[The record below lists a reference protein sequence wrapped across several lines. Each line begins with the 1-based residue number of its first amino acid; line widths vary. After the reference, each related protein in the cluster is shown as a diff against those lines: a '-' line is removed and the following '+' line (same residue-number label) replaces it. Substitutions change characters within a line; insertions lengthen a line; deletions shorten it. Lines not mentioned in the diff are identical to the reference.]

1 MVLPAYQPRSHALRG
16 IVSLGGSQVVKIVT
30 QFASV
35 IMLSRML
42 APEDFGLAASVAPLV
57 ALMAVFQDFGLQ
69 QAVIQRA
76 SISREELTRVF
87 WVAVLLGAI
96 PTVALVALSPLAAWF
111 FHDARLVWVT
121 MAAGTPLLAF
131 AAGSIPSALLA
142 RQGRFGV
149 LALNDSMT
157 ACVALGTAL
166 AAAALGMAYWSLII
180 STITSSAIG
189 AIFVGVQAR
198 WVPGRPVWAWPNRE
212 VLKFGKNLTGFTVMN
227 FLARNMDNVLIG
239 HAWGGTEL
247 GYYDR
252 AYKLFQLPIENIA
265 SPVYRV
271 IVPML
276 SRIETDKE
284 RFRMLY
290 LRTASQVVL
299 LTVPGMAAMVAT
311 APNVVILMFG
321 DRWSA
326 VTPIFFW
333 LGVVGLIQP
342 LGNTLSWI
350 FISQAKTQSLFRLSA
365 MQTGTTVLS
374 FLAGLHWG
382 SAGVAVAYAISEY
395 AIRLPVGYW
404 WVGRA
409 GPVSAQ
415 DLVSIQA
422 PALAAAGM
430 TWLVSHNLLADLAG
444 LTGFGLIAATG
455 IVSYLLSLLAASS
468 LPSGRAAVQ
477 ETASFILRSIPR
489 PHSKKVSIP
498 RA

>member
-1 MVLPAYQPRSHALRG
+1 MGLPAYQPRGHALRG

-30 QFASV
+30 QFVSV
-35 IMLSRML
+35 ILLSRML
-42 APEDFGLAASVAPLV
+42 SPEDFGLAASVAPLV
-57 ALMAVFQDFGLQ
+57 AFMAVFQDFGLQ
-69 QAVIQRA
+69 QALIQRA
-76 SISREELTRVF
+76 SVSHEELTRVF
-87 WVAVLLGAI
+87 WMAVLLGAI
-96 PTVALVALSPLAAWF
+96 PTAALVVLSPAAAWF
-111 FHDARLVWVT
+111 FHDPRLVWVT

-131 AAGSIPSALLA
+131 AAGSVPSALLA

-149 LALNDSMT
+149 LALNDSIT
-157 ACVALGTAL
+157 ACVALATAL
-166 AAAALGMAYWSLII
+166 VAAAFGMAYWSLIV
-180 STITSSAIG
+180 SAITSSVIG

-198 WVPGRPVWAWPNRE
+198 WLPGWPVWAWPNRE
-212 VLKFGKNLTGFTVMN
+212 VVMFGKNLTGFTVLN
-227 FLARNMDNVLIG
+227 FLARNMDNLLIG
-239 HAWGGTEL
+239 HAWGGAEL

-252 AYKLFQLPIENIA
+252 AYKLLQLPIENIA

-299 LTVPGMAAMVAT
+299 LTVPAMAAMVAT
-311 APNVVILMFG
+311 APNVVSLMFG
-321 DRWSA
+321 DHWAS

-333 LGVVGLIQP
+333 LGLIGLIQP

-365 MQTGTTVLS
+365 IQTSTTVLS

-382 SAGVAVAYAISEY
+382 PAGVAIAYAISEY

-404 WVGRA
+404 WVGRT

-422 PALAAAGM
+422 PALAAACM
-430 TWLVSHNLLADLAG
+430 TWFISHHVLAELIG
-444 LTGFGLIAATG
+444 LTGFGLIAATA

-477 ETASFILRSIPR
+477 ETASFLRRSIPATSPFR
-489 PHSKKVSIP
+489 
-498 RA
+498 